1 MQDFTNSGPDALN
14 AGLAGAAAIVAFAF
28 ALTTFDRW
36 LRRRQGHELAWSVAM
51 GLFAIGSL
59 ALWWAESTSWGPVS
73 YRTFFLVGAVLN
85 VAWLALGTI
94 YLLLGTETGR
104 RARACLVAASAFA
117 TGVILV
123 APTKVA
129 ISGHEL
135 PRGRDVFGALPRTLA
150 ALGSGVPAL
159 VIIAGALWSTWRLL
173 RRRTPGV
180 SGVTR
185 RVLSPGR
192 LAGGNLLVAA
202 GTLVLSASG
211 SLAGRLGEDRAF
223 SVTLLVGV
231 TILFSGFLVASGS
244 TRRTSTER
252 APQYLARAAG
262 W

>member
-14 AGLAGAAAIVAFAF
+14 AGLAGGAAIVALAF
-28 ALTTFDRW
+28 ALSTLDRW

-51 GLFAIGSL
+51 GLFAVGSL
-59 ALWWAESTSWGPVS
+59 ALWWAESTSWGPVT

-85 VAWLALGTI
+85 VAWLALGTVF
-94 YLLLGTETGR
+94 LLLGPDLGR
-104 RARACLVAASAFA
+104 RVRAWLVAASAFSA
-117 TGVILV
+117 GVILV
-123 APTKVA
+123 APTKITVT
-129 ISGHEL
+129 GHEL
-135 PRGRDVFGALPRTLA
+135 PRGRDVFGPLPRLLA
-150 ALGSGVPAL
+150 VIGSGLPAL

-173 RRRTPGV
+173 RRRTPGAT
-180 SGVTR
+180 GVTR

-244 TRRTSTER
+244 TRRTSVER